1 MDETVDTMQM
11 GNALDDAE
19 LAPEQPETGDSLSTL
34 NDEAPVEQ
42 TQQQDAPPAK
52 EPGWIKGRID
62 KAVTK
67 ALREQEDRLR
77 AEYDAK
83 LAPVFESMLERQAQ
97 ELVREGE
104 FKSIERAKEYVR
116 MKQGM
121 LAAEPA
127 PTEQKKSG
135 ATDDPVARARA
146 DVLSRQADKIKAN
159 RGIDV
164 MQAFNSDQTIQQ
176 KVLSGEWDFYDVA
189 EAMGGNRRQP
199 PSPVRSPNGVGVK
212 TYDIMNMS
220 EEQFKRL
227 QANLSSGRKYDM
239 RK

>member
-34 NDEAPVEQ
+34 EEEAPVEQ

-83 LAPVFESMLERQAQ
+83 LAPVFESILERQAQ
-97 ELVREGE
+97 DLVNQGE
-104 FKSIERAKEYVR
+104 FKSLERAKEYVR

-121 LAAEPA
+121 PEPVQETA
-127 PTEQKKSG
+127 DEG
-135 ATDDPVARARA
+135 GYEDYEARARA
-146 DVLSRQADKIKAN
+146 NVLAAQADKIKAN

-164 MQAFNSDQTIQQ
+164 MQAFNSDPNIQQ
-176 KVLSGEWDFYDVA
+176 KILSGEWDFYDVA

-227 QANLSSGRKYDM
+227 QANLSGGRKYDM